1 MPQLSAQTEQTT
13 HLEDLWPEQHGDG
26 AADDA
31 LPHFVSGVHGWD
43 NWPGLTFS
51 RSLMRRLPQR
61 LLTVWTNWPLGT
73 KAGLPRWKL
82 EISLQ

>member
-31 LPHFVSGVHGWD
+31 LPHLVSGVHGW
-43 NWPGLTFS
+43 TT
-51 RSLMRRLPQR
+51 RR
-61 LLTVWTNWPLGT
+61 V
-73 KAGLPRWKL
+73 
-82 EISLQ
+82 